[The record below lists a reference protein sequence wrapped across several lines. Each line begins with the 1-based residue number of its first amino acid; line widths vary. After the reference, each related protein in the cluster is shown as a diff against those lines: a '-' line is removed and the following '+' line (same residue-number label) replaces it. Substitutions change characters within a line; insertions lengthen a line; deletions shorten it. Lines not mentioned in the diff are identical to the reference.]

1 MYVLSELYVVFKD
14 IFYKILGYTY
24 NTNNNICTF
33 NSINTKLEILNQSK
47 NETYEINDIKKM
59 NIEINTLLKQIDVV
73 DMYEM
78 LKGVN
83 PSFDNTTEIQ
93 SIIDFLKN
101 EILFLKNNNNNKRNI
116 DFLQNLLN
124 RFVILKVI
132 DKKLQ

>member
-1 MYVLSELYVVFKD
+1 
-14 IFYKILGYTY
+14 
-24 NTNNNICTF
+24 
-33 NSINTKLEILNQSK
+33 
-47 NETYEINDIKKM
+47 M